1 MYIMSSDN
9 LPLFTGKQLRAL
21 ILPLI
26 VEQFLGIFVG
36 MADTMMVASAGEAAV
51 SGVSLVDSLN
61 VLLIVLFVALTTGGS
76 VIISQHLGAKSYS
89 DALKSAQ
96 QLLLS
101 TTSLSLLMTAI
112 ALLGN
117 YWLLHF
123 IFGNIAPDVMGHA
136 RIYFFILAFSYP
148 FLAIY
153 NSCAAIF
160 RAMGNSKIS
169 MTASLVMNLLNVCG
183 NALLVFCFHMGA
195 SGVAISSLI
204 SRMFAAAFL
213 LLMLRRPDQLIT
225 LKTYSLQFDTGIIRK
240 LLYIGVPSSI
250 ETSIFQIGK
259 LLVLSVVAGF
269 GTSATTANA
278 VSNSL
283 SQFALIPAGAIGTA
297 MITISGQC
305 IGAGAYDLAVSYT
318 KKLLLLSHGI
328 LAATNLIMFFACPY
342 LLPLYSLTPETLQT
356 ATLLIRVHSIGAIF
370 LYPESFMLTNTLRAA
385 ADVKYPMVVSILSM
399 WIWRVGFSY
408 ILGIYFHMGV
418 LGVWVAMLSDWLCR
432 SICFGLRFRS
442 GVWKTKNKSL
452 MEEM

>member
-1 MYIMSSDN
+1 MSSATRTF
-9 LPLFTGKQLRAL
+9 FTGKQLWAL

-26 VEQFLGIFVG
+26 IEQFLGIFVG
-36 MADTMMVASAGEAAV
+36 MADTMMVANAGEAAV

-61 VLLIVLFVALTTGGS
+61 VLLVVVFVALTTGGS
-76 VIISQHLGAKSYS
+76 VIISQNLGARNYS
-89 DALKSAQ
+89 DALKNSQ

-101 TTSLSLLMTAI
+101 TVSISLVMTII
-112 ALLGN
+112 AFIGN
-117 YWLLHF
+117 EWLLHL
-123 IFGNIAPDVMGHA
+123 IFGNVAPDVMKNA

-183 NALLVFCFHMGA
+183 NAWMVFYFHMGA
-195 SGVAISSLI
+195 AGVALSSLAARI
-204 SRMFAAAFL
+204 FAAVFL
-213 LLMLRRPDQLIT
+213 LFILRQPGHLISVR
-225 LKTYSLQFDTGIIRK
+225 TYSIHFDTSIIRK

-259 LLVLSVVAGF
+259 LLVLSIVAGF

-283 SQFALIPAGAIGTA
+283 SQFALIPAAAIGTA

-305 IGAGAYDLAVSYT
+305 IGANAYGSAVSYT

-328 LAATNLIMFFACPY
+328 LAVTNLIMFFACPY
-342 LLPLYSLTPETLQT
+342 LLPLYSLTPETLKT
-356 ATLLIRVHSIGAIF
+356 AVLLIRIHSIGAIF

-385 ADVKYPMVVSILSM
+385 ADVKYPMIVSILSM

-408 ILGIYFHMGV
+408 ILGIYFHIGV
-418 LGVWVAMLSDWLCR
+418 SGVWIAMLSDWLCR
-432 SICFGLRFRS
+432 GICFSLRFRS

-452 MEEM
+452 LEGI

>member
-1 MYIMSSDN
+1 MSSATRTF
-9 LPLFTGKQLRAL
+9 FTGKQLWAL

-26 VEQFLGIFVG
+26 IEQFLGIFVG
-36 MADTMMVASAGEAAV
+36 MADTMMVANAGEAAV

-61 VLLIVLFVALTTGGS
+61 VLLVVVFVALTTGGS
-76 VIISQHLGAKSYS
+76 VIISQNLGARNYS
-89 DALKSAQ
+89 DALKNSQ

-101 TTSLSLLMTAI
+101 TVSISLVMTII
-112 ALLGN
+112 AFIGN
-117 YWLLHF
+117 EWLLHL
-123 IFGNIAPDVMGHA
+123 IFGNVAPDVMKNA

-183 NALLVFCFHMGA
+183 NAWMVFYFHMGA
-195 SGVAISSLI
+195 AGVALSSLAARI
-204 SRMFAAAFL
+204 FAAVFL
-213 LLMLRRPDQLIT
+213 LFILRQPGHLISVR
-225 LKTYSLQFDTGIIRK
+225 TYSIHFDTSIIRK

-259 LLVLSVVAGF
+259 LLVLSIVAGF

-283 SQFALIPAGAIGTA
+283 SQFALIPAAAIGTA

-305 IGAGAYDLAVSYT
+305 IGANAYGSAISYT

-328 LAATNLIMFFACPY
+328 LAVTNLIMFFACPY
-342 LLPLYSLTPETLQT
+342 LLPLYSLTPETLKT
-356 ATLLIRVHSIGAIF
+356 AVLLIRIHSIGAIF

-385 ADVKYPMVVSILSM
+385 ADVKYPMIVSILSM

-418 LGVWVAMLSDWLCR
+418 SGVWIAMLSDWLCR
-432 SICFGLRFRS
+432 GICFSLRFRS

-452 MEEM
+452 LEGI

>member
-1 MYIMSSDN
+1 MSSDN

-61 VLLIVLFVALTTGGS
+61 VLLIVLLVALTTGGS
-76 VIISQHLGAKSYS
+76 VIISQHLWANSYS

-283 SQFALIPAGAIGTA
+283 SQFALIPAAAIGTA

>member
-1 MYIMSSDN
+1 MSSDN

-283 SQFALIPAGAIGTA
+283 SQFALIPAAAIGTA

-356 ATLLIRVHSIGAIF
+356 DTLLIRVHSIGAIF

>member
-26 VEQFLGIFVG
+26 MEQFLGIFVG

-76 VIISQHLGAKSYS
+76 VIISQHLGAKNYS

-123 IFGNIAPDVMGHA
+123 IFGNVAPDVMGHA

-283 SQFALIPAGAIGTA
+283 SQFALIPAAAIGTA

-452 MEEM
+452 MEEI

>member
-61 VLLIVLFVALTTGGS
+61 VLLIVLLVALTTGGS

-183 NALLVFCFHMGA
+183 NALLFFCFHMGA

-283 SQFALIPAGAIGTA
+283 SQFALIPAAAIGTA

-328 LAATNLIMFFACPY
+328 LTATNLIMFFACPY

>member
-1 MYIMSSDN
+1 MSSDN

-61 VLLIVLFVALTTGGS
+61 VLLIVLLVALTTGGS

-283 SQFALIPAGAIGTA
+283 SQFALIPAAAIGTA

-432 SICFGLRFRS
+432 SSCFGLRFRS

>member
-1 MYIMSSDN
+1 MSSDN

-283 SQFALIPAGAIGTA
+283 SQFALIPAAAIGTA

-356 ATLLIRVHSIGAIF
+356 ATLLIRVHSIGSIF

-408 ILGIYFHMGV
+408 ILGIYVHMGV

>member
-1 MYIMSSDN
+1 MSSDN

-36 MADTMMVASAGEAAV
+36 MADTMMVASAGEAAI

-123 IFGNIAPDVMGHA
+123 IFRNIAPDVMGHA

-283 SQFALIPAGAIGTA
+283 SQFALIPAAAIGTA

-318 KKLLLLSHGI
+318 KELLLLSHGI

>member
-1 MYIMSSDN
+1 MYIISSDN

-61 VLLIVLFVALTTGGS
+61 VLLIVLLVALTTGGS

-283 SQFALIPAGAIGTA
+283 SQFALIPAAAIGTA

>member
-1 MYIMSSDN
+1 MSSDN

-283 SQFALIPAGAIGTA
+283 SQFALIPAAAIGTA

-399 WIWRVGFSY
+399 WIC
-408 ILGIYFHMGV
+408 YF
-418 LGVWVAMLSDWLCR
+418 
-432 SICFGLRFRS
+432 IFY
-442 GVWKTKNKSL
+442 T
-452 MEEM
+452 

>member
-1 MYIMSSDN
+1 MSSDN

-61 VLLIVLFVALTTGGS
+61 VLLIVLLVALTTGGS

-259 LLVLSVVAGF
+259 LLELRVVAGF

-283 SQFALIPAGAIGTA
+283 SQFALIPAAAIGTA

>member
-1 MYIMSSDN
+1 MSSDN

-61 VLLIVLFVALTTGGS
+61 VLLIVLLVALTTGGS

-283 SQFALIPAGAIGTA
+283 SQFALIPAAAIGTA

-370 LYPESFMLTNTLRAA
+370 LYPESFMLANTLRAA

>member
-61 VLLIVLFVALTTGGS
+61 VLLIVLLVALTTGGS

-283 SQFALIPAGAIGTA
+283 SQFALIPAAAIGTA

-328 LAATNLIMFFACPY
+328 LAATNLLMFFACPY

>member
-61 VLLIVLFVALTTGGS
+61 VLLIVLLVALTTGGS

-283 SQFALIPAGAIGTA
+283 SQFALIPAAAIGTA

-418 LGVWVAMLSDWLCR
+418 LGVWVAMLSDWLCP

>member
-1 MYIMSSDN
+1 MSSDN

-283 SQFALIPAGAIGTA
+283 SQFALIPVAAIGTA

-370 LYPESFMLTNTLRAA
+370 LYPESFMLANTLRAA

>member
-1 MYIMSSDN
+1 MSSATRTF
-9 LPLFTGKQLRAL
+9 FTGKQLWAL

-26 VEQFLGIFVG
+26 IEQFLGIFVG
-36 MADTMMVASAGEAAV
+36 MADTMMVANAGEAAV

-61 VLLIVLFVALTTGGS
+61 VLLVVVFVALTTGGS
-76 VIISQHLGAKSYS
+76 VIISQNLGARNYS
-89 DALKSAQ
+89 DALKNSQ

-101 TTSLSLLMTAI
+101 TVSISLVMTII
-112 ALLGN
+112 AFIGN
-117 YWLLHF
+117 EWLLHL
-123 IFGNIAPDVMGHA
+123 IFGNVAPDVMKNA

-183 NALLVFCFHMGA
+183 NAWMVFYFHMGA
-195 SGVAISSLI
+195 AGVALSSLAARI
-204 SRMFAAAFL
+204 FAAVFL
-213 LLMLRRPDQLIT
+213 LFILRQPGHLISVR
-225 LKTYSLQFDTGIIRK
+225 TYSIHFDTSIIRK

-259 LLVLSVVAGF
+259 LLVLSIVARF

-283 SQFALIPAGAIGTA
+283 SQFALIPAAAIGTA

-305 IGAGAYDLAVSYT
+305 IGANAYDSAVSYT

-328 LAATNLIMFFACPY
+328 LAVTNLIMFFACPY
-342 LLPLYSLTPETLQT
+342 LLPLYSLTPETLKT
-356 ATLLIRVHSIGAIF
+356 AVLLIRIHSIGAIF

-385 ADVKYPMVVSILSM
+385 ADVKYPMIVSILSM

-418 LGVWVAMLSDWLCR
+418 SGVWIAMLSDWLCR
-432 SICFGLRFRS
+432 GICFSLRFRS

-452 MEEM
+452 LEGI

>member
-1 MYIMSSDN
+1 MSSDN

-117 YWLLHF
+117 FWLLHF

-259 LLVLSVVAGF
+259 MLVLSVVAGF

-283 SQFALIPAGAIGTA
+283 SQFALIPAAAIGTA

>member
-1 MYIMSSDN
+1 MSSDN

-283 SQFALIPAGAIGTA
+283 SQFALIPAAAIGTA

-370 LYPESFMLTNTLRAA
+370 LYPESFMLANTLHAA

>member
-1 MYIMSSDN
+1 MSSDN

-61 VLLIVLFVALTTGGS
+61 VLLIVLLVALTTGGS

-123 IFGNIAPDVMGHA
+123 IFGNIAPDQRGHA

-283 SQFALIPAGAIGTA
+283 SQFALIPAAAIGTA

>member
-1 MYIMSSDN
+1 MSSDN
-9 LPLFTGKQLRAL
+9 LPLFTGKPLRAL

-283 SQFALIPAGAIGTA
+283 SQFALIPAAAIGTA

>member
-1 MYIMSSDN
+1 MSSDN

-61 VLLIVLFVALTTGGS
+61 VLLIVLLVALTTGGS

-160 RAMGNSKIS
+160 RAMGNSKIT

-283 SQFALIPAGAIGTA
+283 SQFALIPAAAIGTA

>member
-1 MYIMSSDN
+1 MSSDN

-61 VLLIVLFVALTTGGS
+61 VLLIVLLVALTTGGS

-269 GTSATTANA
+269 GTSATAANA

-283 SQFALIPAGAIGTA
+283 SQFALIPAAAIGTA

>member
-61 VLLIVLFVALTTGGS
+61 VLLIVLLVALTTGGS
-76 VIISQHLGAKSYS
+76 VTISQHLGAKSYS

-283 SQFALIPAGAIGTA
+283 SQFALIPAAAIGTA

>member
-1 MYIMSSDN
+1 MSSATRTF
-9 LPLFTGKQLRAL
+9 FTGKQLWAL

-26 VEQFLGIFVG
+26 IEQFLGIFVG
-36 MADTMMVASAGEAAV
+36 MADTMMVANAGEAAV

-61 VLLIVLFVALTTGGS
+61 VLLVVVFVALTTGGS
-76 VIISQHLGAKSYS
+76 VIISQNLGARNYS
-89 DALKSAQ
+89 DALKNSQ

-101 TTSLSLLMTAI
+101 TVSISLVMTII
-112 ALLGN
+112 AFIGN
-117 YWLLHF
+117 EWLLHL
-123 IFGNIAPDVMGHA
+123 IFGNVAPDVMKNA

-183 NALLVFCFHMGA
+183 NAWMVFYFHMGA
-195 SGVAISSLI
+195 AGVALSSLAARI
-204 SRMFAAAFL
+204 FAAVFL
-213 LLMLRRPDQLIT
+213 LFILRQPGHLISVR
-225 LKTYSLQFDTGIIRK
+225 TYSIHFDTSIIRK

-259 LLVLSVVAGF
+259 LLVLSIVAGF

-283 SQFALIPAGAIGTA
+283 SQFALIPAAAIGTA

-305 IGAGAYDLAVSYT
+305 IGANAYDSAVSYT

-328 LAATNLIMFFACPY
+328 LAVTNLIMFFACPY
-342 LLPLYSLTPETLQT
+342 LLPLYSLTPETLKT
-356 ATLLIRVHSIGAIF
+356 AVLLIRIHSIGAIF

-385 ADVKYPMVVSILSM
+385 ADVKYPMIVSILSM

-418 LGVWVAMLSDWLCR
+418 SGVWIAMLSDWLCR
-432 SICFGLRFRS
+432 GICFSLRFRS

-452 MEEM
+452 LEGI

>member
-1 MYIMSSDN
+1 MSSDN

-136 RIYFFILAFSYP
+136 SIYFFILAFSYP

-283 SQFALIPAGAIGTA
+283 SQFALIPAAAIGTA

>member
-1 MYIMSSDN
+1 MSSDN

-283 SQFALIPAGAIGTA
+283 SQFALIPAAAIGTA

-399 WIWRVGFSY
+399 WLWRVGFSY

>member
-1 MYIMSSDN
+1 MSSATRT
-9 LPLFTGKQLRAL
+9 LFTGKQLWAL

-26 VEQFLGIFVG
+26 IEQFLGIFVG
-36 MADTMMVASAGEAAV
+36 MADTMMVANAGEAAV

-61 VLLIVLFVALTTGGS
+61 VLLVVVFVALTTGGS
-76 VIISQHLGAKSYS
+76 VIISQNLGARNYS
-89 DALKSAQ
+89 DALKNSQ

-101 TTSLSLLMTAI
+101 TVSISLVMTI
-112 ALLGN
+112 ITFIGN
-117 YWLLHF
+117 EWLLHL
-123 IFGNIAPDVMGHA
+123 IFGNVAPDVMKNA

-183 NALLVFCFHMGA
+183 NAWMVFYFHMGA
-195 SGVAISSLI
+195 AGVALSSLAARI
-204 SRMFAAAFL
+204 FAAVFL
-213 LLMLRRPDQLIT
+213 LFILRQPGHLISVR
-225 LKTYSLQFDTGIIRK
+225 TYSIHFDTLIIRK

-259 LLVLSVVAGF
+259 LLVLSIVAGF

-283 SQFALIPAGAIGTA
+283 SQFALIPAAAIGTA

-305 IGAGAYDLAVSYT
+305 IGANAYDSAVSYT

-328 LAATNLIMFFACPY
+328 LAVTNLIMFFACPY
-342 LLPLYSLTPETLQT
+342 LLPLYSLTPETLKT
-356 ATLLIRVHSIGAIF
+356 AVLLIRIHSIGAIF

-385 ADVKYPMVVSILSM
+385 TDVKYPMLVSILSM

-418 LGVWVAMLSDWLCR
+418 SGVWIAMLSDWLCR
-432 SICFGLRFRS
+432 GICFSLRFRS

-452 MEEM
+452 LEGI

>member
-1 MYIMSSDN
+1 MSSDN

-123 IFGNIAPDVMGHA
+123 IFRNIAPDVMGHA

-269 GTSATTANA
+269 GTRATTANA

-283 SQFALIPAGAIGTA
+283 SQFALIPAAAIGTA

-318 KKLLLLSHGI
+318 KELLLLSHGI

>member
-1 MYIMSSDN
+1 MSSDN

-61 VLLIVLFVALTTGGS
+61 VLLIVLLVALTTGGS

-283 SQFALIPAGAIGTA
+283 SQFALIPAAAIGTA

-385 ADVKYPMVVSILSM
+385 ADVKYPMVVSILYM

>member
-1 MYIMSSDN
+1 MSSDN

-283 SQFALIPAGAIGTA
+283 SQFALIPAAAIGTA

-318 KKLLLLSHGI
+318 KNLLLLSHGI

-356 ATLLIRVHSIGAIF
+356 ATLLIRVHSIGSIF

-442 GVWKTKNKSL
+442 GVWKTKINL
-452 MEEM
+452 

>member
-1 MYIMSSDN
+1 MSSDN

-61 VLLIVLFVALTTGGS
+61 VLLIVLLVALTTGGS

-160 RAMGNSKIS
+160 RAMGNSKLS

-283 SQFALIPAGAIGTA
+283 SQFALIPAAAIGTA

>member
-1 MYIMSSDN
+1 MSSDN

-36 MADTMMVASAGEAAV
+36 MADTMMVSSAGEAAV

-112 ALLGN
+112 ALFGN

-283 SQFALIPAGAIGTA
+283 SQFALIPAAAIGTA

>member
-1 MYIMSSDN
+1 MSSATRTF
-9 LPLFTGKQLRAL
+9 FTGKQLWAL

-26 VEQFLGIFVG
+26 IEQFLGIFVG
-36 MADTMMVASAGEAAV
+36 MADTMMVANAGEAAV

-61 VLLIVLFVALTTGGS
+61 VLLVVVFVALTTGGS
-76 VIISQHLGAKSYS
+76 VIISQNLGARNYS
-89 DALKSAQ
+89 DALKSSQ

-101 TTSLSLLMTAI
+101 TVSISLVMTII
-112 ALLGN
+112 AFIGN
-117 YWLLHF
+117 EWLLHL
-123 IFGNIAPDVMGHA
+123 IFGNVAPDVMKNA

-183 NALLVFCFHMGA
+183 NAWMVFYFHMGA
-195 SGVAISSLI
+195 AGVALSSLAARI
-204 SRMFAAAFL
+204 FAAVFL
-213 LLMLRRPDQLIT
+213 LFILRQPGHRISVR
-225 LKTYSLQFDTGIIRK
+225 TYSIHFDTSIIRK

-259 LLVLSVVAGF
+259 LLVLSIVAGF

-283 SQFALIPAGAIGTA
+283 SQFALIPAAAIGTA

-305 IGAGAYDLAVSYT
+305 IGANAYDSAVSYT

-328 LAATNLIMFFACPY
+328 LAVTNLIMFFACPY
-342 LLPLYSLTPETLQT
+342 LLPLYSLTPETLKT
-356 ATLLIRVHSIGAIF
+356 AVLLIRIHSIGAIF

-385 ADVKYPMVVSILSM
+385 ADVKYPMIVSILSM

-418 LGVWVAMLSDWLCR
+418 SGVWIAMLSDWLCR
-432 SICFGLRFRS
+432 GICFSLRFRS

-452 MEEM
+452 LEGI

>member
-1 MYIMSSDN
+1 MSSDN

-26 VEQFLGIFVG
+26 VEQFLGFFVG

-283 SQFALIPAGAIGTA
+283 SQFALIPAAAIGTA